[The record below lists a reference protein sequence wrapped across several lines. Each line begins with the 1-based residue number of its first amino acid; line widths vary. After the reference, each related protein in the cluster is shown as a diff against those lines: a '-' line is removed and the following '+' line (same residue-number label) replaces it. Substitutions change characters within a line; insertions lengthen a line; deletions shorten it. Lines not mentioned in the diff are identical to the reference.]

1 MIVKRDGSRSG
12 EVGGDGGSAG
22 GDPPRQAAGDRGR
35 RQDADRR
42 GRIRGGEGVAGAAS
56 RADGDHAIEVIA
68 ARARIQVRACGLQD
82 HVRSGVQVEAGVNV
96 DFIDLRRILDGEDV
110 SGGRGLR
117 RDEEFPV
124 AARSSARAA
133 RAQVHAKVG
142 ARAAVARASP
152 SPAGRSSEG
161 EGTGSAA
168 RDVGAAA
175 GGAARA
181 RIQRHGAARAR
192 RGAGA
197 AAGAARAAVNAKS
210 VGGVLTVGGQHRG
223 RLRVGGQAVGE
234 APGVLRGVTGRAGL
248 VVLAVTAYGRA
259 GAAGNRAR
267 GGLGRIIGPHAAP
280 LPSLTTASSPG
291 LRGGRETA
299 PLAHANGDCRKE
311 RSGEGTAVDLL
322 PASNPRR
329 GG

>member
-1 MIVKRDGSRSG
+1 MIVKRDRSRSG

-22 GDPPRQAAGDRGR
+22 RDPPRQAAGVRGR

-68 ARARIQVRACGLQD
+68 ARA
-82 HVRSGVQVEAGVNV
+82 
-96 DFIDLRRILDGEDV
+96 
-110 SGGRGLR
+110 
-117 RDEEFPV
+117 
-124 AARSSARAA
+124 
-133 RAQVHAKVG
+133 QVHAKVG
-142 ARAAVARASP
+142 GRAAVARASP
-152 SPAGRSSEG
+152 SAAGRSSED

-311 RSGEGTAVDLL
+311 RSGEGTAVDLR